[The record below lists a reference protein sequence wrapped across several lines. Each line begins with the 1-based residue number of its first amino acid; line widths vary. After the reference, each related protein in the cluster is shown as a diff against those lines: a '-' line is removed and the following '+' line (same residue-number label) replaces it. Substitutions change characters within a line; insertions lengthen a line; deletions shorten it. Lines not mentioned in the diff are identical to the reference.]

1 MKCPNC
7 HAENAPYRKFCS
19 VCGENLVLVCKQ
31 CGYENLPDDKFC
43 AHCGYNL
50 ITPSESSPEFAHNKT
65 PDHLSESLV
74 EKRRIYK
81 NGGERKQVT
90 VLFSDLSGY
99 TAMAEK
105 LDPEEVKA
113 IMGRIFGQIAL
124 LVTKYEG
131 FIEKYIGDAIL
142 ALFGIPNAHEDDPV
156 RAVTAAREI
165 HELIE
170 AMSRIYEERIGKPLA
185 MHTGI
190 NTGLVVTGEIN
201 LHDGT
206 HGVFGDTI
214 NVASRLSNLAGP
226 GNILLAKTT
235 YKRVGHSFACE
246 PLGNLKIKGKKQPFE
261 AYKLKGIIYSSQD
274 QTREVYSELVNREK
288 ELNRL
293 ILQIIKAIN
302 GEGSIVSLIG
312 EAGIGKSRLIAELK
326 KNDAMKKATL
336 LEGRALAIGRNLSFH
351 PVIDIFRSWAAI
363 REDDG
368 EAESIAK
375 LEKTIGSIYKEID
388 EAFPFIATLMGMKLT
403 GKHAQRMKGIE
414 GEALEK
420 LILKSIRDLI
430 VKATEQSPLV
440 FILENIHWA
449 DTTTIEF
456 LESLLRLATEHPI
469 LFINVCRP
477 NFKETSDRLLAT
489 IRERYDSIHTEIF
502 LAPLNRYESELLTK
516 NLTKASLLP
525 PAIEEQI
532 VMRTEGN
539 PLFIEEIF
547 RSFIDEGIVVLEK
560 GNFRVTHKIQWVI
573 IPETVQD
580 VLMARIDMLD
590 EETKDAL
597 KVASVIGRCFLYK
610 VFVEVAEDIS
620 DIDKKLRHLQ
630 RVQLIREQKRLGET
644 EYLFNHGLIQET
656 TYESILITKRR
667 ELHLK
672 VAAAIEFL
680 FKERLHNFYGIL
692 AYHYSQAENLEKAEE
707 YLVKAGE
714 EALKSSASS
723 EAINYYQEGLRLYL
737 AKYGDAADS
746 DKLAMFEKN
755 LSIAFF
761 NKGQNANALE
771 YFDKVLRRLGER
783 RSKNRIVIAL
793 KLITDTLSLM
803 KNLYLPS
810 KRTKKDPDAKTQEFF
825 DLHYKRSVVLVYVDN
840 QRCFIEYLRA
850 LRRLNKFDITK
861 IENSAGIW
869 MSTSGLFSWTG
880 ISFKLSRKIL
890 DYMKGIINRGNIKDL
905 LYYNLFDL
913 LYNFF
918 TGNWRE
924 IKKYDANL
932 VELSL
937 KTGVSWHLL
946 TYIAFHSFAR
956 IGQGRF
962 KEAEIL
968 IEKLSG
974 IWQDY
979 EDQNAKDYTYVLKTR
994 LLMKSRKLYDA
1005 QIETDTWMSYLYQTE
1020 RQLSLLD
1027 NRGFKAIIQIYLK
1040 DIDGARES
1048 LLEGKEFVSKQK
1060 RIPPFFSSNYLVGQ
1074 LFLNLYLLE
1083 RAIAFDRTLNISRIR
1098 KDTEECQK
1106 NALYNAK
1113 KYAPNRTEIYRL
1125 VGLYYWLM
1133 GRQKKALTWWNKS
1146 IQEGEKIGV
1155 RVELGRTYV
1164 EVGKRLIEE
1173 KSGFHELNG
1182 IKAEGYLSKA
1192 RVLFEEMDLQ
1202 WDLDELNKI
1211 AAYHIS

>member
-1 MKCPNC
+1 MKCPKC

-19 VCGENLVLVCKQ
+19 VCGENLVLVCKR
-31 CGYENLPDDKFC
+31 CGYENLSSDKFC

-50 ITPSESSPEFAHNKT
+50 ITPSESSPEFAPNKM
-65 PDHLSESLV
+65 PNHLSESLV

-113 IMGRIFGQIAL
+113 IMGRIFGQIAQI
-124 LVTKYEG
+124 VTKYEG

-156 RAVTAAREI
+156 RAVTAAKEI

-170 AMSRIYEERIGKPLA
+170 AMSRIYEDRIGQPLA

-214 NVASRLSNLAGP
+214 NVASRLSDLAGP

-235 YKRVGHSFACE
+235 SKRVSHSFACE
-246 PLGNLKIKGKKQPFE
+246 PFGNLKIKGKNQPFE
-261 AYKLKGIIYSSQD
+261 VYKLKGIIHSPQG
-274 QTREVYSELVNREK
+274 QTREVYSELVDREK

-293 ILQIIKAIN
+293 ILQVMKAIN
-302 GEGSIVSLIG
+302 GEGSIVSIVG
-312 EAGIGKSRLIAELK
+312 EAGIGKSRLIQELK
-326 KNDAMKKATL
+326 KNDAIKKVTL

-363 REDDG
+363 REDDR

-375 LEKTIGSIYKEID
+375 LEKAIGTIYKEID
-388 EAFPFIATLMGMKLT
+388 EVFPFIATLMGMKLT
-403 GKHAQRMKGIE
+403 GKYAQRIKGIE

-489 IRERYDSIHTEIF
+489 LRERYDGIHTEIL
-502 LAPLNRYESELLTK
+502 LAPLNRYESEILTK
-516 NLTKASLLP
+516 NLMKVNIFPS
-525 PAIEEQI
+525 AIREQI
-532 VMRTEGN
+532 IMRTEGN
-539 PLFIEEIF
+539 PLFIEEIV
-547 RSFIDEGIVVLEK
+547 RSFIDEGIVVFER
-560 GNFRVTHKIQWVI
+560 GNFRVSQKIESVI

-597 KVASVIGRCFLYK
+597 KVASVIGRRFLYK
-610 VFVEVAEDIS
+610 VLAEVVEDIP
-620 DIDKKLRHLQ
+620 DIDSKLRYLQ
-630 RVQLIREQKRLGET
+630 SVQLIREQKRLGET

-667 ELHLK
+667 ELHVK

-737 AKYGDAADS
+737 AKYGDAADT

-755 LSIAFF
+755 LAIAFF

-783 RSKNRIVIAL
+783 RSKNHIVIAL
-793 KLITDTLSLM
+793 RLITDILSLI

-810 KRTKKDPDAKTQEFF
+810 KRTKKDPDPKTQEFF

-840 QRCFIEYLRA
+840 HRCFIEYLRA

-890 DYMKGIINRGNIKDL
+890 DYMKGIINKGNIKDL

-924 IKKYDANL
+924 INKYDANL

-968 IEKLSG
+968 IEKLSE
-974 IWQDY
+974 ISKDY
-979 EDQNAKDYTYVLKTR
+979 ENQNAKEYTYVLKTR
-994 LLMKSRKLYDA
+994 LFMKSRKLHDA
-1005 QIETDTWMSYLYQTE
+1005 QKEVKSWINYIYQTE
-1020 RQLSLLD
+1020 RHLSLFD
-1027 NRGFKAIIQIYLK
+1027 NLGFKAIIQIYLK

-1048 LLEGKEFVSKQK
+1048 LLEGEKFVLKQK
-1060 RIPPFFSSNYLVGQ
+1060 RIPPFFLSNYLVGQ
-1074 LFLNLYLLE
+1074 FLFNLYLLE
-1083 RAIAFDRTLNISRIR
+1083 HASIFDRPLNISRIR
-1098 KDTEECQK
+1098 KDTEKCRK
-1106 NALYNAK
+1106 NALHNAK

-1125 VGLYYWLM
+1125 AGLYYWLT
-1133 GRQKKALTWWNKS
+1133 GRQKNALTWWDKS
-1146 IQEGEKIGV
+1146 LKEGEEIGA
-1155 RVELGRTYV
+1155 RVELGRTYM

-1173 KSGFHELNG
+1173 KSEFHELNG
-1182 IKAEGYLSKA
+1182 IKAEGYFSRA
-1192 RVLFEEMDLQ
+1192 RVLLEEIDLQ